1 MQSLSK
7 RNIVDK
13 LQFVEAQSVFILET
27 TAKVKTHNDFL
38 MSQDG
43 MVLFN
48 STCMCLQSIG
58 ETIRQIDDNTN
69 GCLFELYPDTPWK
82 KIIGMRNFLS
92 HEYFSIDPNVI
103 FATIKTRIYPLL
115 DDVRQILSDIDAGLR
130 DSAFE

>member
-27 TAKVKTHNDFL
+27 TAKVKTYNDFL
-38 MSQDG
+38 M
-43 MVLFN
+43 
-48 STCMCLQSIG
+48 
-58 ETIRQIDDNTN
+58 
-69 GCLFELYPDTPWK
+69 
-82 KIIGMRNFLS
+82 S

-103 FATIKTRIYPLL
+103 FATIKTRIHTLL

-130 DSAFE
+130 DTAFESIKS